1 MRKLDFFVICGL
13 VGVFGCASVEVK
25 APKDPIKM
33 DITMRVDVYQ
43 HVVKDIDDIESIVSG
58 DSTAAKPS
66 NLSLVGTA
74 HAADLDPAVEKAA
87 LRRKGRLNDVH
98 AALSKGAVGENSRGL
113 LAVRN
118 SSVAPNAAKIAGEEN
133 SDRMII
139 FKSLAGK
146 NDVAVEDIQ
155 KVYTER
161 LQKSAPGGS
170 PIQDPDG
177 DWGKK

>member
-1 MRKLDFFVICGL
+1 MRKLNFFVIGGL

-25 APKDPIKM
+25 APKEPIKM

-58 DSTAAKPS
+58 DSAAAKPS

-74 HAADLDPAVEKAA
+74 HASDLDPAVEKAA
-87 LRRKGRLNDVH
+87 LRRKGRLSEVY
-98 AALSKGAVGENSRGL
+98 AALSKGAVGENNGGL
-113 LAVRN
+113 LTVRN
-118 SSVAPNAAKIAGEEN
+118 SSAAPNTAKIVGEEN

-146 NDVAVEDIQ
+146 NGVAIGEIQ
-155 KVYTER
+155 KVYAER
-161 LQKSAPGGS
+161 LQKSAPAGS